1 MKKMII
7 AAISAIFALS
17 VFASCSAVD
26 GTYNETLIL
35 PTESIFKG
43 GTKTDC
49 GYGTIKLEDDGT
61 FYIEAGN
68 WTWGQVT
75 LKESKDISTA
85 KTIKIFAKT
94 DDKAAFKQGDALC
107 IGLWDSDGGAT
118 RLDTWTDATLLSDL
132 GTDYKVYTY
141 DLSKFKN
148 CDDDASVNCNYSDLA
163 AIRIS
168 PRGGTGHLYI
178 YTIVFE

>member
-7 AAISAIFALS
+7 GAISAIFALS

-26 GTYNETLIL
+26 GTYKETIIL

-43 GTKTDC
+43 GTKEDP

-61 FYIEAGN
+61 FYIEAGEY
-68 WTWGQVT
+68 TWGQVK

-107 IGLWDSDGGAT
+107 IGLWDSAGGAT
-118 RLDTWTDATLLSDL
+118 RLDTWTDPTFLSDL

-141 DLSKFKN
+141 DLSKFTNLDDGASEK
-148 CDDDASVNCNYSDLA
+148 CDYSDLA
-163 AIRIS
+163 AIKIS
-168 PRGGTGHLYI
+168 PRDGTGHLYI